1 MLRYVKWFNQGKWI
15 MSVFRIFWISATIL
29 FTILFIV
36 KFILCAWV
44 GSVGLILPVALGI
57 FACLYLLFILEGLQ
71 TAGLQIQDLDRDAI
85 EHVLKHHLVASHK
98 DVMPVYDLWNRNFDG
113 FEVGRQLFT
122 ILTVVLMAFLLKA
135 LQLPVEKLE
144 IASEPVKNA
153 VGFLNTT
160 LFAYV
165 SSTILPN
172 WYSQLVPQFL
182 ADGRVIAFLTLPGV
196 RLINELCFLLDKLQ
210 LGYPAHAILNLIVR
224 SPKWGPRKYLT
235 VGKRMYYETALNYY
249 GRARKCHE
257 ISFALAELTTVTEKI
272 AYMFQ
277 SGVNQHLDH
286 KIQLS
291 APIEGD
297 INVKI
302 ELPDGVYGEVEAR
315 NACEAGLHIYWIT
328 ITLNQPLPRE
338 RVEADEVLLEI
349 EYQTNAYTDDVG
361 KSYTISFSSPLPTIE
376 ARVSIQ
382 SGSHL
387 LRRPGVCIAKGI
399 DGGIT
404 TALDNSKEGGWEI
417 LYNKNQAEILFDY
430 PTVATV
436 YQIEFQSMD
445 VALDSKPESIS
456 VVESNLKNLLA
467 TTV

>member
-1 MLRYVKWFNQGKWI
+1 
-15 MSVFRIFWISATIL
+15 MSVLRIFWVSATIL

-36 KFILCAWV
+36 KFILCAWL
-44 GSVGLILPVALGI
+44 GSLGLILPVALGI

-71 TAGLQIQDLDRDAI
+71 TAGLQIQDLDRDAV
-85 EHVLKHHLVASHK
+85 EHVLEHYPVGSRK
-98 DVMPVYDLWNRNFDG
+98 DVMPVFDLWNRNFDG

-122 ILTVVLMAFLLKA
+122 IFTVVLMAFLLKA
-135 LQLPVEKLE
+135 LQLPMEKLE
-144 IASEPVKNA
+144 IASEPVKN
-153 VGFLNTT
+153 VIGFLNTT

-172 WYSQLVPQFL
+172 WYSQLIPQFL
-182 ADGRVIAFLTLPGV
+182 ADGRVLAFLTLPGV

-235 VGKRMYYETALNYY
+235 VGKRMYYEASLNFY
-249 GRARKCHE
+249 GRAKKCHE
-257 ISFALAELTTVTEKI
+257 ISFALGKPTTVTEKI

-277 SGVNQHLDH
+277 SGINRHLDH

-291 APIEGD
+291 GPIEGD

-315 NACEAGLHIYWIT
+315 NACEMGLHIYWIM
-328 ITLNQPLPRE
+328 ITLNQSLPRE

-349 EYQTNAYTDDVG
+349 EYQTNVYTDVVG
-361 KSYTISFSSPLPTIE
+361 KPYAISFSSPLPTKE
-376 ARVSIQ
+376 AKISIQ
-382 SGSHL
+382 NGSYL
-387 LRRPGVCIAKGI
+387 LRRPKVCIVEEV

-404 TALDNSKEGGWEI
+404 TALDNSKEGDWEI
-417 LYNKNQAEILFDY
+417 FYNKNQAEILFDH

-436 YQIEFQSMD
+436 YQIEFQSMN
-445 VALDSKPESIS
+445 VALDTKPESIS
-456 VVESNLKNLLA
+456 LVDSNLKNLLA